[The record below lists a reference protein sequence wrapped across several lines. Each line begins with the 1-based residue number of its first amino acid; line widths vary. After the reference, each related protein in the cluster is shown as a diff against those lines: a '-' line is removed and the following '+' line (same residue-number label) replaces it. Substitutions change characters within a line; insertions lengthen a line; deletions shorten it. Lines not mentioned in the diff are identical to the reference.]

1 MELVISAR
9 LDSKLQNQF
18 DPAKIVPQAC
28 VQGLCGV
35 WEFLSPAQLKRP
47 VSFLEVLVGGDAL
60 DQVCQRGVIQAAC
73 GANCQGK
80 VILSCSQSIH
90 RLLGRRLDRAIEPW
104 NGTRLS
110 GNFMKPVR
118 SAIAN
123 FFLIATT
130 LLAASL
136 VFTYL
141 VGLAAIESNRKVSA
155 ARDVLQHLEQI
166 NSTLRDAETAQR
178 SYLLTADDAS
188 LGPYREALARVLKE
202 EAKLR
207 EFAALSQLPG
217 AAVDEVLRLTQE
229 KITELEQS
237 IQIRRDSALEPAL
250 ALVRAEGGKA
260 TMERIRKAVS
270 QLADAQK
277 SRLEEDLR
285 EANLAD
291 RWRTG
296 IFVLTIAFNLGFIA
310 WAYRRVTREVQ
321 LREAAAQDAGR
332 QKELLATTLAS
343 IGDGVIASDPQ
354 GQITFLNPEAE
365 RLTGWA
371 NREAVGQP
379 LGAVLRVVDERTRQ
393 PVPDPVQA
401 VLRLGSKLDSDSR
414 IVLLT
419 KEGKTLP
426 IGESAAPIRQAE
438 GTLAGVVVVF
448 RDISELVAARETL
461 ARGKEELERLV
472 EARTG
477 KLREMITELQHIS
490 YAITHDMRAP
500 LRAMSAFAQ
509 MLLDE
514 SAPPGSSTQS
524 RDYCRRILTAAGRL
538 DTLIRDALSFSRA
551 VLQELP
557 LQPVNLAI
565 LLRGIIDTYPD
576 LRPDL
581 ADIEIE
587 GNLPVVMGNESLLTQ
602 CFGNLLGNAVK
613 FVAPGVK
620 PRVRIRAEA
629 NGCAVRVCV
638 EDNGIGIPKHAHPR
652 LFGMFQKLDNK
663 YEGTG
668 IGLAIV
674 RKVVERM
681 GGKVGVD
688 SAPGEGSRFWVE
700 LKPPQA

>member
-1 MELVISAR
+1 
-9 LDSKLQNQF
+9 
-18 DPAKIVPQAC
+18 
-28 VQGLCGV
+28 
-35 WEFLSPAQLKRP
+35 
-47 VSFLEVLVGGDAL
+47 
-60 DQVCQRGVIQAAC
+60 
-73 GANCQGK
+73 
-80 VILSCSQSIH
+80 
-90 RLLGRRLDRAIEPW
+90 
-104 NGTRLS
+104 
-110 GNFMKPVR
+110 MKPVR

-401 VLRLGSKLDSDSR
+401 VLRLGSKLDSDSG